1 MCVLAF
7 QADRGCGVDDHTRVA
22 TMTLRLGPKV
32 TGALER
38 NLDPVDR
45 PWQPIMRRRKFLR
58 FRHLGMSLLLIRS
71 SEVTMP
77 RSRAVLWI
85 AWHCWN
91 GCPSRQRNVEAPFT
105 LNSAGS

>member
-1 MCVLAF
+1 MTGAGIIPLPLRLWQLIVPNPVEGRHNRPRPAQYRRRPRPCVLAF

-58 FRHLGMSLLLIRS
+58 FRHLGMSLLRKH
-71 SEVTMP
+71 
-77 RSRAVLWI
+77 A
-85 AWHCWN
+85 A
-91 GCPSRQRNVEAPFT
+91 
-105 LNSAGS
+105 